1 MSKHVLV
8 TGGAGFIGSHV
19 CKMLAEYGYTPV
31 TFDNLSTG
39 HLEFV
44 KWGPFVKGDLL
55 NKEELMRV
63 FSDYGIDAVIH
74 LAGKA
79 YVGESVLNPLMY
91 YRENIQG
98 SMNLIDVFLQN
109 NGKSFIFSSSC
120 ATYGDPLQHLIKEDE
135 MQNPINPYGFS
146 KLAVEKLI
154 INLKDLHSFNFAIL
168 RYFNAA
174 GADSDLEIGER
185 HKDETHVIPLLIKA
199 AISGTEFNVLGDDF
213 ATPDGSAIRDYI
225 HVSDLAEAHLSALK
239 VISNSKKDIVCN
251 LGTGIGVSVFEL
263 IEVVRNLGFPVK
275 HKVMPRRTGDPTR
288 LVASNDLSRR
298 ELKMTYKNS
307 EISKILKSAFKW
319 HSIPVN
325 SPNQAIS

>member
-1 MSKHVLV
+1 MSKNVLV

-55 NKEELMRV
+55 HQEELMSV
-63 FSDYGIDAVIH
+63 FSDYGIDTVIH

-120 ATYGDPLQHLIKEDE
+120 ATYGDPLQDLIKEDE
-135 MQNPINPYGFS
+135 IQNPINPYGFS
-146 KLAVEKLI
+146 KLAIEKLI
-154 INLKDLHSFNFAIL
+154 INLKLLHSFNFAIL

-213 ATPDGSAIRDYI
+213 STPDGSAIRDYT
-225 HVSDLAEAHLSALK
+225 HVSDLAEAHVSALK
-239 VISNSKKDIVCN
+239 AISNSKKDIVCN

-263 IEVVRNLGFPVK
+263 IEVVRCLGFPVT
-275 HKVMPRRTGDPTR
+275 HKVMPRRAGDPTR
-288 LVASNDLSRR
+288 LVASNDLSRDK
-298 ELKMTYKNS
+298 LKMTYKNS
-307 EISKILKSAFKW
+307 EISKILESAFKW
-319 HSIPVN
+319 HSVPAN
-325 SPNQAIS
+325 SPN